1 MNAEVRLQMVF
12 SSMTFLWVFLPLLLI
27 TYFLTKDRFKN
38 YILLCFSLVFY
49 AWGEPKYIFL
59 MIASVVVNY
68 SFGRL
73 IDKLPD
79 GGRRRFTLI
88 CSIIFNL
95 GLLGY
100 FKYFNFLTDNIN
112 GIFGT
117 DIAVKKI
124 ALPIGISFF
133 TFQIMSYVIDLYRRE
148 IAVQKNICDLSLY
161 IFFFPQLIA
170 GPIVKY
176 RDIAS
181 EMRNR
186 TVTLDGFVYGTR
198 RFVYGLAKK
207 VLIANAM
214 ALAADSIF
222 DTNAADISTL
232 QAWVGSIAYTMQIYY
247 DFSGYSDMAIG
258 LGRMFGFTFSEN
270 FDLPYVSGSITEF
283 WRRWHISL
291 STWFREYVYIPLGG
305 NRKGK
310 IRTYINLWTV
320 FILTGIWHGA
330 SWTFVVWGLYHG
342 FFIFIERLGLKKKLD
357 RLRVLNHIYTLLVV
371 NFGWVLFRAEDFGQA
386 LTLIKNM
393 FVPTAGSSAEN
404 IYAVVSGKFI
414 LLLVTA
420 ILFSCIVQKLYARV
434 ADSERVKRAVRTC
447 EPIAIAVLW
456 VLCILSLA
464 SNTYNPF
471 IYFRF

>member
-1 MNAEVRLQMVF
+1 MVF

-291 STWFREYVYIPLGG
+291 STWFR
-305 NRKGK
+305 
-310 IRTYINLWTV
+310 
-320 FILTGIWHGA
+320 
-330 SWTFVVWGLYHG
+330 
-342 FFIFIERLGLKKKLD
+342 
-357 RLRVLNHIYTLLVV
+357 
-371 NFGWVLFRAEDFGQA
+371 
-386 LTLIKNM
+386 
-393 FVPTAGSSAEN
+393 
-404 IYAVVSGKFI
+404 
-414 LLLVTA
+414 
-420 ILFSCIVQKLYARV
+420 
-434 ADSERVKRAVRTC
+434 
-447 EPIAIAVLW
+447 
-456 VLCILSLA
+456 
-464 SNTYNPF
+464 
-471 IYFRF
+471 